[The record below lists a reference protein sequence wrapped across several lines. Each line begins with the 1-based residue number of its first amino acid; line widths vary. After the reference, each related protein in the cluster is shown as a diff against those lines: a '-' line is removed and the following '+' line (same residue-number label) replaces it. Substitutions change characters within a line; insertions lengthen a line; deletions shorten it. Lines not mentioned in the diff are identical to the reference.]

1 MIFALRVILA
11 AALLVSSALAKSPEA
26 TFVYVPD
33 LTQPDAGTLEGET
46 WSRDSDTA
54 SLWLTR
60 IDEATRTKFV
70 QRRAGLELDPFMTAP
85 GRQTGGFLAFHVLVE
100 NKTAARMVFQPQACR
115 LRTSAESFQ
124 APLDLPT
131 IMAVFSMMGRPA
143 PDGIE
148 RIRGAIIDGEVIL
161 GPGER
166 RDGLFIFHTYDEP
179 PKRYQIDIGATLTG
193 GDPFGFSAHYR
204 RVRVKP

>member
-1 MIFALRVILA
+1 MLRVILA
-11 AALLVSSALAKSPEA
+11 AALFLSSAAAKAPEA
-26 TFVYVPD
+26 PVVYDPD
-33 LTQPDAGTLEGET
+33 ATQPDAGTLQGET
-46 WSRDSDTA
+46 WSKDSPAA

-70 QRRAGLELDPFMTAP
+70 QRRSGLERDPFMTSP
-85 GRQTGGFLAFHVLVE
+85 GRQTEGFVAFHVLVE
-100 NKTAARMVFQPQACR
+100 NKTETRMVFQPQACR
-115 LRTSAESFQ
+115 LRTSAENFQ

-131 IMAVFSMMGRPA
+131 IMSVFAMAGRPA

-148 RIRGAIIDGEVIL
+148 RIRLAIIDGEVVL

-166 RDGLFIFHTYDEP
+166 RDGLFIFHTYDSA

-193 GDPFGFSAHYR
+193 GEPFGFSAHYKKR
-204 RVRVKP
+204 KK